1 MQHTN
6 NEKLTARFISHLNRT
21 PEYLQAREIVL
32 ANSQDGRAWLIGG
45 FIFRT
50 LANLLYKTPV
60 PIVDLDFIIE
70 SPSPTL
76 ILPTD
81 WQWRPNR
88 FGNPKISGPNLAI
101 DFVPL
106 NNVYSIIERGLEPT
120 IENFQSATPLD
131 IQSIVFE
138 IKSGRLSGDRGLTA
152 LANRTVSATCSEAA
166 RMYEH
171 HYHQPIN
178 ELISEKATQ
187 LNFKP
192 IFLDWGL

>member
-1 MQHTN
+1 M
-6 NEKLTARFISHLNRT
+6 KILTSRFTACLDNC
-21 PEYLQAREIVL
+21 PEYRQARDIAL
-32 ANSQDGRAWLIGG
+32 ANSQDGQAWLIGG
-45 FIFRT
+45 FVFRT
-50 LANLLYKTPV
+50 LANLLYETPM
-60 PIVDLDFIIE
+60 PTVDLDFIIE

-76 ILPTD
+76 QLPAG
-81 WQWRPNR
+81 WHWRPNR

-152 LANRTVSATCSEAA
+152 LANRTVSATSSEAA

-178 ELISEKATQ
+178 ELISEKAAQ

-192 IFLDWGL
+192 IFS